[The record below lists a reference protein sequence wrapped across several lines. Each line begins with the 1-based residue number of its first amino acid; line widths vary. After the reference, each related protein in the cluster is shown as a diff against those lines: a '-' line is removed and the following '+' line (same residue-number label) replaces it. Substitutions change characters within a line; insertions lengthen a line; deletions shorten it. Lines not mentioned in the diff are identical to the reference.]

1 MRASTAA
8 IADPGRLTDF
18 LDDSGA
24 AFLKGR
30 DGFIALG
37 EMARLDDVTMATAD
51 QWWREFS
58 ARIENE
64 TEMPEA
70 FGTGPIAYGSF
81 VYDPARSANFSLVSV
96 ATSG

>member
-1 MRASTAA
+1 MIINPGSTRMRASTAA

-37 EMARLDDVTMATAD
+37 EMARLDDVTMAA
-51 QWWREFS
+51 
-58 ARIENE
+58 A
-64 TEMPEA
+64 EA
-70 FGTGPIAYGSF
+70 SST
-81 VYDPARSANFSLVSV
+81 VRL
-96 ATSG
+96 